1 MTYRKRTTAIQVR
14 VTEQEKR
21 KLERQAKRCGLSL
34 SGYLRRV
41 GTGEPVAAFHSQRFH
56 ELYRQV
62 NGLRDDPTTQP
73 MERTMATTK
82 IWPAK
87 DSLARVV
94 DYAQNPEK
102 TTYLDLRNVLH
113 YAANEEKTVERTE
126 RAMFVTG
133 VNCNRD
139 TAFQEMQAV
148 KERFGLQE
156 KKALTAKRRNWTRP
170 NSG

>member
-1 MTYRKRTTAIQVR
+1 
-14 VTEQEKR
+14 
-21 KLERQAKRCGLSL
+21 
-34 SGYLRRV
+34 
-41 GTGEPVAAFHSQRFH
+41 
-56 ELYRQV
+56 
-62 NGLRDDPTTQP
+62 
-73 MERTMATTK
+73 MATTK
-82 IWPAK
+82 LWPAK

>member
-1 MTYRKRTTAIQVR
+1 
-14 VTEQEKR
+14 
-21 KLERQAKRCGLSL
+21 
-34 SGYLRRV
+34 
-41 GTGEPVAAFHSQRFH
+41 
-56 ELYRQV
+56 
-62 NGLRDDPTTQP
+62 
-73 MERTMATTK
+73 MATTK

-113 YAANEEKTVERTE
+113 YAAN
-126 RAMFVTG
+126 
-133 VNCNRD
+133 

>member
-1 MTYRKRTTAIQVR
+1 M
-14 VTEQEKR
+14 
-21 KLERQAKRCGLSL
+21 
-34 SGYLRRV
+34 
-41 GTGEPVAAFHSQRFH
+41 
-56 ELYRQV
+56 
-62 NGLRDDPTTQP
+62 
-73 MERTMATTK
+73 
-82 IWPAK
+82 
-87 DSLARVV
+87 V

-139 TAFQEMQAV
+139 TAFREMQAV

>member
-1 MTYRKRTTAIQVR
+1 
-14 VTEQEKR
+14 
-21 KLERQAKRCGLSL
+21 
-34 SGYLRRV
+34 
-41 GTGEPVAAFHSQRFH
+41 
-56 ELYRQV
+56 
-62 NGLRDDPTTQP
+62 
-73 MERTMATTK
+73 MATTK

-133 VNCNRD
+133 VNWNRD
-139 TAFQEMQAV
+139 SAFLEMQAV

-170 NSG
+170 ISG

>member
-1 MTYRKRTTAIQVR
+1 
-14 VTEQEKR
+14 
-21 KLERQAKRCGLSL
+21 
-34 SGYLRRV
+34 
-41 GTGEPVAAFHSQRFH
+41 
-56 ELYRQV
+56 
-62 NGLRDDPTTQP
+62 
-73 MERTMATTK
+73 MATTK

-94 DYAQNPEK
+94 DYAHNPEK
-102 TTYLDLRNVLH
+102 TTYLVLRNGLH

>member
-1 MTYRKRTTAIQVR
+1 
-14 VTEQEKR
+14 
-21 KLERQAKRCGLSL
+21 
-34 SGYLRRV
+34 
-41 GTGEPVAAFHSQRFH
+41 
-56 ELYRQV
+56 
-62 NGLRDDPTTQP
+62 
-73 MERTMATTK
+73 MATTK
-82 IWPAK
+82 IWPVR
-87 DSLARVV
+87 DSLRRVV

>member
-1 MTYRKRTTAIQVR
+1 
-14 VTEQEKR
+14 
-21 KLERQAKRCGLSL
+21 
-34 SGYLRRV
+34 
-41 GTGEPVAAFHSQRFH
+41 
-56 ELYRQV
+56 
-62 NGLRDDPTTQP
+62 
-73 MERTMATTK
+73 MATTK

-113 YAANEEKTVERTE
+113 YAANDEKTVERTD

-133 VNCNRD
+133 VNWNRD

>member
-73 MERTMATTK
+73 MERTAAQLDELAGLILTAYTSGVWTMATTK

-113 YAANEEKTVERTE
+113 YAANEEK
-126 RAMFVTG
+126 
-133 VNCNRD
+133 NR
-139 TAFQEMQAV
+139 
-148 KERFGLQE
+148 
-156 KKALTAKRRNWTRP
+156 
-170 NSG
+170 

>member
-1 MTYRKRTTAIQVR
+1 
-14 VTEQEKR
+14 
-21 KLERQAKRCGLSL
+21 
-34 SGYLRRV
+34 
-41 GTGEPVAAFHSQRFH
+41 
-56 ELYRQV
+56 
-62 NGLRDDPTTQP
+62 
-73 MERTMATTK
+73 MATTK
-82 IWPAK
+82 IWPVK

-94 DYAQNPEK
+94 DYAQNPDK
-102 TTYLDLRNVLH
+102 TVYSDLQKVLH
-113 YAANEEKTVERTE
+113 YAANEEKSVEGAE

>member
-1 MTYRKRTTAIQVR
+1 
-14 VTEQEKR
+14 
-21 KLERQAKRCGLSL
+21 
-34 SGYLRRV
+34 
-41 GTGEPVAAFHSQRFH
+41 
-56 ELYRQV
+56 
-62 NGLRDDPTTQP
+62 
-73 MERTMATTK
+73 MATTK

-139 TAFQEMQAV
+139 TALSSSCVWRSAPFSLAGQ
-148 KERFGLQE
+148 
-156 KKALTAKRRNWTRP
+156 TAP
-170 NSG
+170 

>member
-1 MTYRKRTTAIQVR
+1 
-14 VTEQEKR
+14 
-21 KLERQAKRCGLSL
+21 
-34 SGYLRRV
+34 
-41 GTGEPVAAFHSQRFH
+41 
-56 ELYRQV
+56 
-62 NGLRDDPTTQP
+62 
-73 MERTMATTK
+73 MATTK

-133 VNCNRD
+133 VNCNLFRKKSYLD
-139 TAFQEMQAV
+139 RATKNRRSGAV
-148 KERFGLQE
+148 SSKFVRHKHFSS
-156 KKALTAKRRNWTRP
+156 NI
-170 NSG
+170 

>member
-1 MTYRKRTTAIQVR
+1 
-14 VTEQEKR
+14 
-21 KLERQAKRCGLSL
+21 
-34 SGYLRRV
+34 
-41 GTGEPVAAFHSQRFH
+41 
-56 ELYRQV
+56 
-62 NGLRDDPTTQP
+62 
-73 MERTMATTK
+73 MAVTK
-82 IWPAK
+82 IWPVK

>member
-1 MTYRKRTTAIQVR
+1 
-14 VTEQEKR
+14 
-21 KLERQAKRCGLSL
+21 
-34 SGYLRRV
+34 
-41 GTGEPVAAFHSQRFH
+41 
-56 ELYRQV
+56 
-62 NGLRDDPTTQP
+62 
-73 MERTMATTK
+73 MATTK

-102 TTYLDLRNVLH
+102 TTYSDLQKVLH
-113 YAANEEKTVERTE
+113 YAANEEKSVEGAE

>member
-1 MTYRKRTTAIQVR
+1 
-14 VTEQEKR
+14 
-21 KLERQAKRCGLSL
+21 
-34 SGYLRRV
+34 
-41 GTGEPVAAFHSQRFH
+41 
-56 ELYRQV
+56 
-62 NGLRDDPTTQP
+62 
-73 MERTMATTK
+73 MATTK

-133 VNCNRD
+133 VTVTGTPPFRRCR
-139 TAFQEMQAV
+139 
-148 KERFGLQE
+148 RSRSGLAC
-156 KKALTAKRRNWTRP
+156 KRKRR
-170 NSG
+170 

>member
-1 MTYRKRTTAIQVR
+1 MTRCWRNSTAAAGKGCW
-14 VTEQEKR
+14 T
-21 KLERQAKRCGLSL
+21 ACWG
-34 SGYLRRV
+34 RRM
-41 GTGEPVAAFHSQRFH
+41 P
-56 ELYRQV
+56 L
-62 NGLRDDPTTQP
+62 
-73 MERTMATTK
+73 ATTK